1 MTTDPGTM
9 TPRRAVHPLREGCF
23 AGGAFLA
30 LAAVVLLLLYRSARE
45 AHRDEVHDDLLR
57 LAHAAASLID
67 GDLHRTLAS
76 ADQYDGESYN
86 RILRPMRRFLQATP
100 GIKYFYT
107 SLLKDGQVYFG
118 VDSALPVDAD
128 GDGVIDQAGLW
139 EPYREAPPTLE
150 AALREGRALTT
161 PEPYTDKW
169 GTFITGFAPV
179 FDSNGELVCVAAV
192 DLTAEEYHRRL
203 AGLRREVLVGMAPVL
218 LVGLVLGL
226 GTYSLRRRAEL
237 ERRKMEVLERTWRA
251 EQDLRELSLHQAL
264 ARTRQQQ
271 EVIAAV
277 SASLSRSDS
286 PAFFRELTERASA
299 AADVERVSLWLFN
312 DDGTELRCADLYE
325 ATPGRHSAGQV
336 LRAGEFSAEFEH
348 LRTAKY
354 VAADDPLNDPRTAGY
369 AGNYLKPYRI
379 TAMLDAV
386 IRVEGR
392 NLGTLCFEHVDRIH
406 SWTPDEIA
414 FACQLG
420 DQVSL
425 ALLNQERRRTHA
437 ELAEAHR
444 RLETI
449 LGITKTGI
457 NVTDAEYN
465 LHYVDPAWQKIYGDP
480 TGRKCHDY
488 FMGLD
493 QPCSSCAIPKALAT
507 GQPQITEET
516 LPRENNRV
524 VEVHT
529 IPFADAEGRRL
540 VAEFNLDVTERKR
553 TEERLRE
560 QMRLLDTILDGI
572 PDVVALQR
580 PDHTILRYNRAGC
593 ELLGKTRDEVEGRR
607 CFELLGRS
615 VCCEDCPA
623 AKAMQTRRIA
633 VVEKY
638 LPDRHLWIEAR
649 SIPVLNEAGDV
660 VLLVEQMR
668 DITKHKETEARLREG
683 EAKYRRLFEDASD
696 GIMLMTDVFLE
707 CNEQACRIL
716 KCRQE
721 DLIGRSPVEFSPET
735 QPDGR
740 RSEAAAAEY
749 LRAAMEGT
757 PQAFSWVHRCLNGE
771 LIDTEVS
778 LKAISVNGR
787 VLLQAIVRDV
797 SERKRAEDQLR
808 ESEALQRLLMNS
820 VTAGVVIVDAET
832 KIVEQVNPAVTR
844 MLGTDAGGIIGQIC
858 HQVLCPAEESACPIT
873 DLGQTVDNAER
884 VLMRADGSRLP
895 VLKSARRI
903 TIKGRPKLLET
914 FVDISERKQA
924 EERLRVAH
932 AFLQKLMETI
942 PNPIFYKDTEGR
954 HLGCNQAFMDFLG
967 FSRDQ
972 IIGRTAAD
980 IAPDDLARDY
990 REQDQ
995 HLIAN
1000 GGPQVYESQVR
1011 HRDGSLRDVLFY
1023 KATFDNPDGSVGGSV
1038 GVILDITERKQSE
1051 HQVRRA
1057 NTLLTEALER
1067 ERAATVQLEAAMQQL
1082 AAASREAQ
1090 SASRSKSEFLANM
1103 SHEIRTPMTAIL
1115 GFADT
1120 LMDPALSEVER
1131 QEALRT
1137 IRRNGEHLL
1146 AIINDILDISKIEA
1160 GKLDIEQIPCSPAQ
1174 VLAEVA
1180 SLMRVRAEMKRLRLA
1195 VEYLGPIPEEVRTD
1209 PLRLRQILVNLVGN
1223 AVKFTAEGGIRLVA
1237 RYFSEDRPIL
1247 QIDVIDTG
1255 VGLTP
1260 EQVANLFQPFQQAD
1274 ATTTRRYGGS
1284 GLGLTISRRLAR
1296 LLGGDVVV
1304 ADTQPGVGTCFRVTI
1319 AAEPCAGAKMVE
1331 QAQESV
1337 VAPVPPRTTVP
1348 PADSL
1353 RGARLLLAEDGPDN
1367 QVLISFILKKAGAEV
1382 AVVENGKL
1390 AVDAV
1395 RDAEERGQSFD
1406 AVLMDMQMPVMDGYT
1421 ASNLLRACGYQGPII
1436 ALTAHAMS
1444 GDRDRCL
1451 RAGCTEYVA
1460 KPIDRQAL
1468 IAVIHGALA
1477 AQRETMAEPAAT

>member
-1 MTTDPGTM
+1 MASDPRTN
-9 TPRRAVHPLREGCF
+9 TERCAIHPLREGCL
-23 AGGAFLA
+23 AGGVFLV
-30 LAAVVLLLLYRSARE
+30 LATGLLAWLYQSARE
-45 AHRDEVHDDLLR
+45 AHRDEVHSHLLR
-57 LAHAAASLID
+57 LTHAAASLID
-67 GDLHRTLAS
+67 GDLHRTLVS
-76 ADQYDGESYN
+76 PDQYGGESYN
-86 RILRPMRRFLQATP
+86 RILQPMRKFLQATP
-100 GIKYFYT
+100 GTKYFYT
-107 SLLKDGQVYFG
+107 ALLRDGQVLFG

-128 GDGVIDQAGLW
+128 GDGVVDQARLL
-139 EPYREAPPTLE
+139 EPYDEAPPALE
-150 AALREGRALTT
+150 AALREGLALTT
-161 PEPYTDKW
+161 PEPYADKW
-169 GTFITGFAPV
+169 GTFITGFVPV
-179 FDSNGELVCVAAV
+179 FDSGGELVCVAAV
-192 DLTAEEYHRRL
+192 DLTAEEYQRRL
-203 AGLRREVLVGMAPVL
+203 AGLRRGALGAAVPVL
-218 LVGLVLGL
+218 LVALMLGL
-226 GTYSLRRRAEL
+226 GTYSFRHRAEST
-237 ERRKMEVLERTWRA
+237 RRKTEVRKRIWQA
-251 EQDLRELSLHQAL
+251 EQDLRELAL
-264 ARTRQQQ
+264 QEALLRTRRQQ
-271 EVIAAV
+271 EVIAT
-277 SASLSRSDS
+277 LSTS
-286 PAFFRELTERASA
+286 PNAADHAAFFREVTQRASA
-299 AADVERVSLWLFN
+299 AADVERVSIWLFN

-325 ATPGRHSAGQV
+325 ATPGRHSSGQV
-336 LRAGEFSAEFEH
+336 LRRSEFEAEFEH
-348 LRTAKY
+348 LQ
-354 VAADDPLNDPRTAGY
+354 AARHLAMEDPAHDPRTAGY
-369 AGNYLKPYRI
+369 AAGCLRPRGI
-379 TAMLDAV
+379 TAMLDVA

-392 NLGTLCFEHVDRIH
+392 NLGMLRFEHVDRAH

-425 ALLNQERRRTHA
+425 ALLNHERRGTQADLVETH
-437 ELAEAHR
+437 H

-457 NVTDAEYN
+457 NITDEQYN
-465 LHYVDPAWQKIYGDP
+465 LHYVDPAWQKVYGDP
-480 TGRKCHDY
+480 TGRKCYEY
-488 FMGLD
+488 FMGGD
-493 QPCSSCAIPKALAT
+493 RPCSTCGIPKAVAT
-507 GQPQITEET
+507 GQPQVSEET

-529 IPFADAEGRRL
+529 IPFEDAQGRRL
-540 VAEFNLDVTERKR
+540 IAEFNVDVTDRRR

-572 PDVVALQR
+572 PDVVALQM

-593 ELLGKTRDEVEGRR
+593 ELLGKTREEVEGRR

-623 AKAMQTRRIA
+623 ATTLRTRQST

-638 LPDRHLWIEAR
+638 LPDRARWLEAR

-660 VLLVEQMR
+660 VLIVEQLR
-668 DITKHKETEARLREG
+668 DITKQRETEARLREG

-749 LRAAMEGT
+749 LRAAMEGS

-778 LKAISVNGR
+778 LKAISLNGR
-787 VLLQAIVRDV
+787 MLLQAIVRDV

-808 ESEALQRLLMNS
+808 ESEALQRLLMDS
-820 VTAGVVIVDAET
+820 LSAGVAIIDAET
-832 KIVEQVNPAVTR
+832 HVVEQVNPAAAR
-844 MLGTDAGGIIGQIC
+844 MLGTDAANIVGKIC
-858 HQVLCPAEESACPIT
+858 HDVLCPAEKSRCPIT

-884 VLMRADGSRLP
+884 ALVRADGSHLP
-895 VLKSARRI
+895 VLKSALRLA
-903 TIKGRPKLLET
+903 IKGRPKLLET

-924 EERLRVAH
+924 EENLRVAH
-932 AFLQKLMETI
+932 AFLQKLMDTI
-942 PNPIFYKDTEGR
+942 PNPIFYKDTSGR
-954 HLGCNQAFMDFLG
+954 YLGCNQAFTDFLG
-967 FSRDQ
+967 LSREQ
-972 IIGRTAAD
+972 IIGKTAAD
-980 IAPDDLARDY
+980 IAPPDLAQTY
-990 REQDQ
+990 REQDED
-995 HLIAN
+995 LLAN
-1000 GGPQVYESQVR
+1000 GGPQTYENQVR
-1011 HRDGSLRDVLFY
+1011 HREGTVRDVLFY
-1023 KATFDNPDGSVGGSV
+1023 KRTFNNPDGSVGGIV

-1051 HQVRRA
+1051 HQALRA
-1057 NTLLTEALER
+1057 NMLLTEALER
-1067 ERAATVQLEAAMQQL
+1067 ERAAAIQLEAAMQQL

-1090 SASRSKSEFLANM
+1090 TANRSKSEFLANM

-1115 GFADT
+1115 GFTDT

-1160 GKLDIEQIPCSPAQ
+1160 GKLDIEQIPCAPAQ

-1195 VEYLGPIPEEVRTD
+1195 VEYVGPIPEVVRTD

-1223 AVKFTAEGGIRLVA
+1223 AIKFTAEGGIRVVA
-1237 RYFSEDRPIL
+1237 RYYSEDRPIL

-1255 VGLTP
+1255 VGMTP
-1260 EQVANLFQPFQQAD
+1260 EQVAGLFQPFQQAD
-1274 ATTTRRYGGS
+1274 ATTTRRYGGT

-1304 ADTQPGVGTCFRVTI
+1304 ADTQPGVGTCFRATI
-1319 AAEPCAGAKMVE
+1319 AAEPCEGSRMLE
-1331 QAQESV
+1331 HAQESLAPPP
-1337 VAPVPPRTTVP
+1337 VAKTA
-1348 PADSL
+1348 ADSNPSL
-1353 RGARLLLAEDGPDN
+1353 RGVRLLLAEDGPDN
-1367 QVLISFILKKAGAEV
+1367 QVLICFILKKAGAEV

-1390 AVDAV
+1390 ALDAV
-1395 RDAEERGQSFD
+1395 RDAQERGEPFD

-1421 ASNLLRACGYQGPII
+1421 ASNLLRTCGYRGPIV

-1444 GDRDRCL
+1444 GDRERCL
-1451 RAGCTEYVA
+1451 QAGCTEYVA

-1468 IAVIHGALA
+1468 IKVIHAVVA
-1477 AQRETMAEPAAT
+1477 ARRETAPEPVAT